1 MVKQSFDITYF
12 LLLKIETLFIVL
24 NEVSIMLYCIL
35 YGSDKKKTLT
45 FSQDIFHNSIERIM
59 INVQIKP
66 TKLP

>member
-1 MVKQSFDITYF
+1 M
-12 LLLKIETLFIVL
+12 FIVL

-59 INVQIKP
+59 INVQIISFEEKN
-66 TKLP
+66 KSDIY